1 MEQRIDRPIRIE
13 SENERRNEVGN
24 RRSTFKWMWEKIKSR
39 GRKTHHKVL
48 ATRVRTMVCYR
59 FPSPRSDEERARE
72 RDNPFPRKLPRF
84 LPRATVALKARNI
97 VTRTG
102 FHCDIDAFRNRED
115 GYVSGKWSHARHS
128 RLIAAKLA
136 RSPTIRWNFRNFLLD
151 HRSALVALRPNHG
164 LECCWKWA
172 GWFSTIIE
180 FVKRS
185 DLSLRVKFF
194 VFSTFCKSWSEDV
207 VLRLWRGMG
216 KGNRLLIEVD
226 GNILISR
233 SEFLE
238 FFGNF
243 SLSKLI
249 AQSGLSFLFI
259 VKFYYSGIL
268 LGSLLKCILEGE
280 EGG

>member
-1 MEQRIDRPIRIE
+1 MLSISIPSLGRRE
-13 SENERRNEVGN
+13 S
-24 RRSTFKWMWEKIKSR
+24 K
-39 GRKTHHKVL
+39 
-48 ATRVRTMVCYR
+48 
-59 FPSPRSDEERARE
+59 RE
-72 RDNPFPRKLPRF
+72 RQSLSTQASSLPPPRNSGVESAEHRDENRF
-84 LPRATVALKARNI
+84 SLRHR
-97 VTRTG
+97 R
-102 FHCDIDAFRNRED
+102 
-115 GYVSGKWSHARHS
+115 VSKQGGRICVGHS

-136 RSPTIRWNFRNFLLD
+136 RSSTIRWNFRNFLLD
-151 HRSALVALRPNHG
+151 HRSAFVALRPNHG

-180 FVKRS
+180 FFKRS